1 MHVSWSHC
9 GGSRGEADCAAHID
23 NRVARRT
30 VARRPDLAGVP
41 GPPPPTER
49 GLAVFSFV
57 VWLIPLWGIW
67 IDRHRE
73 PVVA

>member
-1 MHVSWSHC
+1 LVTLRLIGVLVVSTI
-9 GGSRGEADCAAHID
+9 ATI
-23 NRVARRT
+23 
-30 VARRPDLAGVP
+30 L

-57 VWLIPLWGIW
+57 IWLIPLWGIW